1 MLMEYLGDVDNSGC
15 DLYGGWP
22 NRNRLARHREGG
34 YMIGFVDIDLRS
46 LYILGSVKTGGL

>member
-1 MLMEYLGDVDNSGC
+1 LLMEYLGDVDNSGC